1 MDDLTTLVTSLTGI
15 DAATLGTYLL
25 TLVSVSTLAGL
36 VAPWLEARLPEWEAK
51 AKATA
56 HTHDDAAVR
65 ALARFNGVLLV
76 LVELTA
82 WIVPR
87 FSLGLRKAREAKLL
101 ESRK

>member
-36 VAPWLEARLPEWEAK
+36 VAPWLEAHLPAWEAS

-56 HTHDDAAVR
+56 HTHDDRAVR
-65 ALARFNGVLLV
+65 IAAQVHGALLFV
-76 LVELTA
+76 VEVTA
-82 WIVPR
+82 WLVPR

>member
-1 MDDLTTLVTSLTGI
+1 MDDYTHLIAGLAGI
-15 DAATLGTYLL
+15 PVETLGSYLL

-36 VAPWLEARLPEWEAK
+36 VAPWLEARLPEWEAS

-56 HTHDDAAVR
+56 TTHDDAAVR
-65 ALARFNGVLLV
+65 ALARFNGVLLT

-101 ESRK
+101 EERK

>member
-1 MDDLTTLVTSLTGI
+1 MDDLTLLVTGLTGI
-15 DAATLGTYLL
+15 DAATLGSYLL

-36 VAPWLEARLPEWEAK
+36 VAPWLEARLPEWEAQ

-87 FSLGLRKAREAKLL
+87 FSLGLRKARESKV
-101 ESRK
+101 SP